1 MIIKNDKIEL
11 REKMVIAKQIIEL
24 LERMEEENEGSD
36 LY

>member
-1 MIIKNDKIEL
+1 MIVKNDKIEL
-11 REKMVIAKQIIEL
+11 REKIVIAKQILEL